1 MTTILAIFLIALLI
15 SVVLTP
21 LTGKLGIVFGA
32 VDRPGERKV
41 HRKPLPRIGG
51 LAVIL
56 SFLAALAVA
65 DLVFRTQASD
75 LLAFNRTILFALIGG
90 LVVFGIGFADD
101 FHSIKAPIK
110 FAFQIAGASI
120 AFWGGVRIGS
130 FHLLGTGMMF
140 GMLESYILTVF
151 WFLLFI
157 NAVNLI
163 DGLDGLAAGISF
175 FASLVMVVLS
185 VMGGNI
191 LAAMMF
197 ASLGGAVLGFLRYNF
212 NPATVFLGDGGSY
225 GLGYAIACLSIMG
238 SVKSSVGA
246 AMLIPL
252 LAMGVPI
259 FDTILSPLR
268 RFFRGRAM
276 FRPDDGHIHHRLLK
290 MGLSARHAVLII
302 YGISFALCVLAIVVV
317 NVRNEVAG
325 LFFVII
331 GAAALIV
338 VRKLGYVG
346 YFALDKVY
354 GWFRDVSDVAGLTQE
369 RRTFLSLQLDVDKAK
384 TMDELW
390 DDVCKAMEMLQF
402 DRAEL
407 RLWNGKEIAP
417 SVTPA
422 KAGVQRSGYAS
433 DDADKDTRPW
443 IPASAG
449 MTDEKNAGSPPTR
462 GRQEG
467 TLDSRFRGND
477 KEGVGSEKDNEPSAA
492 SASHSVTPAKAGVQR
507 PDYTPDAK
515 INSTTLDSRFR
526 GNDKEG
532 SGNDTTMS
540 SRGPQVRGDLK
551 GDAAIPVSPR
561 NDTMAARNDGE
572 NDYTTYAGEERRDG
586 KAPPAGRNANIWKK
600 TVEGG
605 SAREWIWVRG
615 FYRRRTDITR
625 EDLLKIEFPLF
636 TRNGGRELGLLI
648 LIKDI
653 RRNPLDYYTFR
664 RLEHLRR
671 SLTSALTRLCD
682 RERDSGFPLPRE

>member
-15 SVVLTP
+15 SIVLTP
-21 LTGKLGIVFGA
+21 LAGKMGLAFGA
-32 VDRPGERKV
+32 VDAPGERKV
-41 HRKPLPRIGG
+41 HRLPLPRIGG
-51 LAVIL
+51 LAVAL
-56 SFLAALAVA
+56 SFLAALAIA
-65 DLVFRTQASD
+65 DLVFRTRASD
-75 LLAFNRTILFALIGG
+75 FLALNRQTTFALIGG

-101 FHSIKAPIK
+101 FRSIKAPVK
-110 FAFQIAGASI
+110 LVFQIAGASI

-130 FHLLGTGMMF
+130 FALLGTGMMF
-140 GMLESYILTVF
+140 GMVESYILTVF

-175 FASLVMVVLS
+175 FASLVMVVLA
-185 VMGGNI
+185 VMKEDI
-191 LAAMMF
+191 LTAMMF
-197 ASLGGAVLGFLRYNF
+197 AALGGAVLGFLRYNF

-276 FRPDDGHIHHRLLK
+276 FRPDDGHIHHRLVG
-290 MGLSARHAVLII
+290 MGLSARNAVLII
-302 YGISFALCVLAIVVV
+302 YGISFGLCLLAIAIV

-325 LFFVII
+325 LFFVIV

-390 DDVCKAMEMLQF
+390 EDVCKAMEMLHF

-407 RLWNGKEIAP
+407 RLWKDGQEP
-417 SVTPA
+417 DPGLSVKPHSMDD
-422 KAGVQRSGYAS
+422 QR
-433 DDADKDTRPW
+433 
-443 IPASAG
+443 
-449 MTDEKNAGSPPTR
+449 AGSPPAR
-462 GRQEG
+462 RRQEG

-477 KEGVGSEKDNEPSAA
+477 KSSEPSVAPAHPPVTPA
-492 SASHSVTPAKAGVQR
+492 SSVAPAPSSVTPAKAGDQR
-507 PDYTPDAK
+507 SGYAPDAAGEDTGPW
-515 INSTTLDSRFR
+515 IPAFAGMTGSTLDSRFR
-526 GNDKEG
+526 GNDKEK
-532 SGNDTTMS
+532 SGNDKEGLDGALPVNQGSEDRQGAGSPPT
-540 SRGPQVRGDLK
+540 RGRQEGD
-551 GDAAIPVSPR
+551 G
-561 NDTMAARNDGE
+561 
-572 NDYTTYAGEERRDG
+572 YTTYAGQERRAA
-586 KAPPAGRNANIWKK
+586 KAAPAGRNANIWKK
-600 TVEGG
+600 AVEGG
-605 SAREWIWVRG
+605 SAREWTWVRG

-636 TRNGGRELGLLI
+636 ARNGGRELGLLI
-648 LIKDI
+648 LIKDV

-664 RLEHLRR
+664 RLENLRR
-671 SLTSALTRLCD
+671 SLTSALTRLTQN
-682 RERDSGFPLPRE
+682 PPVH

>member
-15 SVVLTP
+15 SIVLTP
-21 LTGKLGIVFGA
+21 LAGKMGLAFGA
-32 VDRPGERKV
+32 VDAPGERKV
-41 HRKPLPRIGG
+41 HRLPLPRIGG
-51 LAVIL
+51 LAVAL
-56 SFLAALAVA
+56 SFLAALAIA
-65 DLVFRTQASD
+65 DLVFRTRASD
-75 LLAFNRTILFALIGG
+75 FLALNRQTTFALIGG

-101 FHSIKAPIK
+101 FRSIKAPVK
-110 FAFQIAGASI
+110 LVFQIAGASI

-130 FHLLGTGMMF
+130 FALLGTGMMF
-140 GMLESYILTVF
+140 GMVESYILTVF

-175 FASLVMVVLS
+175 FASLVMVVLA
-185 VMGGNI
+185 VMKEDI
-191 LAAMMF
+191 LTAMMF
-197 ASLGGAVLGFLRYNF
+197 AALGGAVLGFLRYNF

-276 FRPDDGHIHHRLLK
+276 FRPDDGHIHHRLVG
-290 MGLSARHAVLII
+290 MGLSARNAVLII
-302 YGISFALCVLAIVVV
+302 YGISFGLCLLAIAIV

-325 LFFVII
+325 LFFVIV

-390 DDVCKAMEMLQF
+390 EDVCKAMEMLHF

-407 RLWNGKEIAP
+407 RLWKDREATP

-422 KAGVQRSGYAS
+422 KAGVQRPDYVPG
-433 DDADKDTRPW
+433 DADKDTRPW

-449 MTDEKNAGSPPTR
+449 MTGSTLDSRFRGNDKEKSGNDKEGLDGALPASPGSEDRQGAGSPPTR

-467 TLDSRFRGND
+467 
-477 KEGVGSEKDNEPSAA
+477 
-492 SASHSVTPAKAGVQR
+492 
-507 PDYTPDAK
+507 
-515 INSTTLDSRFR
+515 
-526 GNDKEG
+526 
-532 SGNDTTMS
+532 
-540 SRGPQVRGDLK
+540 
-551 GDAAIPVSPR
+551 
-561 NDTMAARNDGE
+561 DG
-572 NDYTTYAGEERRDG
+572 YTTYAGQERRAA
-586 KAPPAGRNANIWKK
+586 KAAPAGRNANIWKK
-600 TVEGG
+600 AVEGG
-605 SAREWIWVRG
+605 SAREWTWVRG

-636 TRNGGRELGLLI
+636 ARNGGRELGLLI
-648 LIKDI
+648 LIKDV

-664 RLEHLRR
+664 RLENLRR
-671 SLTSALTRLCD
+671 SLTSALTRLTQN
-682 RERDSGFPLPRE
+682 PPVH